1 MERLLIIL
9 AVLIGVAAGVS
20 VIAMRARSQRPPLR
34 MDHDVDEADE
44 PLVLGRIG
52 APASPIDRSA
62 EILDARVVER
72 EISEPLRRLE
82 QRRQAGGSPPD
93 PARPDPGAEGGR

>member
-9 AVLIGVAAGVS
+9 AVLIGVAAGLS
-20 VIAMRARSQRPPLR
+20 VVAMRTRSLRPPLR

-44 PLVLGRIG
+44 PLVLGRVG
-52 APASPIDRSA
+52 TPASPIDRSA

-82 QRRQAGGSPPD
+82 QRRSAAASGAPPESG
-93 PARPDPGAEGGR
+93 PEGGR